1 MKGTITVTNANNAAY
16 DKKLGFK
23 NNALFVSCISKISN
37 TFIDKAEDLDVIQ
50 PVYNLLEYIK
60 NYSKTIRSF

>member
-1 MKGTITVTNANNAAY
+1 MKGTITVTNANNDAY

-50 PVYNLLEYIK
+50 PVFNLLEYIK
-60 NYSKTIRSF
+60 NDSKTIRSF

>member
-1 MKGTITVTNANNAAY
+1 MKGTITVTNANNDAY
-16 DKKLGFK
+16 GKKLGFK

-50 PVYNLLEYIK
+50 PVFNLLEYIK

>member
-1 MKGTITVTNANNAAY
+1 MKGTITVTNPNNDAY

>member
-1 MKGTITVTNANNAAY
+1 MKGTITVTNPNNDAY

-50 PVYNLLEYIK
+50 PVFNLLEYIK

>member
-1 MKGTITVTNANNAAY
+1 MKGTITVTNANNDAY

-50 PVYNLLEYIK
+50 PVFNLLEYIK

>member
-1 MKGTITVTNANNAAY
+1 MKGTITVTNANNDAY

-23 NNALFVSCISKISN
+23 NNALFASCISKISN